1 MSTPEDVILNKLIYF
16 QMGGSEKHLRDIGGI
31 LKVKTDAVDRI
42 YITAWAAK
50 LGVAEPWKLVQ
61 KRVDEA

>member
-1 MSTPEDVILNKLIYF
+1 
-16 QMGGSEKHLRDIGGI
+16 MGGSEKHLRDIGGI
-31 LKVKTDAVDRI
+31 LKVKTDAVDRM

-50 LGVAEPWKLVQ
+50 LGVAEPWTLVQ